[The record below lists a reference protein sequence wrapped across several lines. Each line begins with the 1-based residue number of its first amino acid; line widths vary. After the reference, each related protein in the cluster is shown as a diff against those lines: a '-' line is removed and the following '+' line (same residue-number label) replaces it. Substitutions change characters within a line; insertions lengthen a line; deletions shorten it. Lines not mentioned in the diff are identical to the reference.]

1 MAKFSSLDFV
11 VLVATIFQR
20 NSWPQQRK
28 EGTMEEIDIHA
39 PIVRFKDGVCVPLL
53 FKGTVT
59 SSWESP
65 VNFSGHCEGREKL
78 LSLKELVDANLQYK
92 GWLDMSHLSDEF
104 RLFWKEFQ
112 DSCIEQAIKM
122 AG

>member
-1 MAKFSSLDFV
+1 
-11 VLVATIFQR
+11 
-20 NSWPQQRK
+20 
-28 EGTMEEIDIHA
+28 
-39 PIVRFKDGVCVPLL
+39 
-53 FKGTVT
+53 
-59 SSWESP
+59 
-65 VNFSGHCEGREKL
+65 L